1 MKVKIFKGNIS
12 ETIDV
17 NNLEGELNGF
27 ISDKKVLDIKQSQS
41 YNHETDLTFLVVSVF
56 YE

>member
-17 NNLEGELNGF
+17 NNLEGELNDF
-27 ISDKKVLDIKQSQS
+27 ISDKKVLHIKQSQS